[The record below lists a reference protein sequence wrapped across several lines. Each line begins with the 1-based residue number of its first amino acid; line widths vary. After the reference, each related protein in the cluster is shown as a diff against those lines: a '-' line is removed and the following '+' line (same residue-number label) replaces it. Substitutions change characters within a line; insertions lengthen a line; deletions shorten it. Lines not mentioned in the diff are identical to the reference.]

1 MELVRTS
8 SKGTRKNPKKL
19 LLFSN
24 PKVGKTDIC
33 SYLTRE
39 GKWTLL
45 DFEKS
50 GEAFGSDFSEGT
62 IQKMHE
68 LSDVK
73 AFCDAVKKVKEE
85 EGEWPFDGIIVDTL
99 SALQDLCISYAGRLY
114 KASPMGAKWKEKD
127 EKILE
132 LPNGAGYYWLRLAM
146 SDVLGRIYEVTD
158 HIILLGHKTDKDL
171 EKKGVKVNYK
181 EVDLLGKLKSIVPAD
196 MDAVGYMF
204 RKDDNTIISF
214 ISSETQVAGA
224 RCDHLSNKEIIIAS
238 KNEEE
243 TGDKL
248 ITFWDKVYI
257 K

>member
-33 SYLTRE
+33 SYLTRD

-62 IQKMHE
+62 IQKMHK
-68 LSDVK
+68 LGDIK

-99 SALQDLCISYAGRLY
+99 SALQELCITYAGKLY
-114 KASPMGAKWKEKD
+114 KASAQGKNWDGKPEQ
-127 EKILE
+127 ILE

-146 SDVLGRIYEVTD
+146 SDALGRIYEVTD

-181 EVDLLGKLKSIVPAD
+181 EVDLLGKLKAIIPAE
-196 MDAVGYMF
+196 MDAVGYMY
-204 RKDDNTIISF
+204 RKKDETVISF
-214 ISSETQVAGA
+214 VSSELQIAGA
-224 RCDHLSNKEIIIAS
+224 RCDHLEGKEIVIAE
-238 KNEEE
+238 KNTEE
-243 TGDKL
+243 GDKL
-248 ITFWDKVYI
+248 ITHWDKVYI